1 MRTSII
7 VTLALAGAPA
17 WAAPLVFSARADFR
31 AASGPVVTE
40 RFDDCDPVTAAFTGP
55 LSAATDIGACAAGDI
70 LPGITF
76 VDDPGP
82 DGLAMYLAAPFHA
95 SNRSTALG
103 QNNPASDALNLT
115 LAAPTR
121 AVGFNLYQNFGG
133 GAQLGDIEIFA
144 VTVFGP
150 GDALIG
156 SYDVGVP
163 AGRGAFFGI
172 VDPEGA
178 ILKVAI
184 NNRLAFDLIDNV
196 SFSGADPAPAP
207 ATLTLFGLG
216 AALLG
221 LRRRAR

>member
-1 MRTSII
+1 MRLLLFA
-7 VTLALAGAPA
+7 TLALAAAPA
-17 WAAPLVFSARADFR
+17 STAPLVYSARADFR
-31 AASGPVVTE
+31 AASGPIITE
-40 RFDDCDPVTAAFTGP
+40 RFSKCDPVTTAFTGP

-95 SNRSTALG
+95 SNRTTALG

-133 GAQLGDIEIFA
+133 GAQLGEIEIFT
-144 VTVFGP
+144 VSVFGA

-163 AGRGAFFGI
+163 ADRAAFFGI
-172 VDPEGA
+172 VDPDGA

-184 NNRLAFDLIDNV
+184 NNPVAFDLIDNV
-196 SFSGADPAPAP
+196 SFSGAAPTPAPPMLA
-207 ATLTLFGLG
+207 LFGLG
-216 AALLG
+216 AAALG
-221 LRRRAR
+221 LRRRR

>member
-1 MRTSII
+1 MRLSIA
-7 VTLALAGAPA
+7 VSLALAAAPA
-17 WAAPLVFSARADFR
+17 WAAPLVYSTRADFR

-40 RFDDCDPVTAAFTGP
+40 RFSKCTAVTTAFTGP
-55 LSAATDIGACAAGDI
+55 LNAGTDIGACAAGDI

-115 LAAPTR
+115 FEAPVG

-133 GAQLGDIEIFA
+133 GSQLGDVEVFTVSIFGA
-144 VTVFGP
+144 S
-150 GDALIG
+150 DALIG

-163 AGRGAFFGI
+163 AGRAAFFGI
-172 VDPEGA
+172 VDPDAA
-178 ILKVAI
+178 ILKVAV
-184 NNRLAFDLIDNV
+184 NNPFAFDLVDNV

-207 ATLTLFGLG
+207 PMLALFGLG
-216 AALLG
+216 ALALG
-221 LRRRAR
+221 CRRRR